1 MTYVSAPGVERSSGN
16 SVSLATDEQ
25 LSQLVQKVAGR
36 RGLHH
41 VKLAVASTDGRRVW
55 AGSAGPSG
63 QEEENSHWHPDT
75 PFFIASITKRF
86 VVALLLQAYERG
98 EVGLDSRI
106 TDLLPSTT
114 TGRLQMRRGADR
126 THEITVRHLATHT
139 SGLPDHFEKRHSG
152 PSLYAQLA
160 AGKNI
165 SWSFED
171 ILRTTREQQGSHF
184 APQDLSAPDQKAR
197 YSDTGLQLLIRIL
210 ETVTDRSFP
219 ELLAERI
226 TGPLGLSNTCHPS
239 HPTKPSS
246 PLPTTLYSGQKLM
259 ELGALITSSN
269 DLVSTTAELLTFH
282 RALLD
287 GTLFREPATV
297 RLLAERSNRLRNI
310 PILKYGMGTMSF
322 TTHLPGQKLVRR
334 VRLQG
339 HSGATGSWLF
349 RCPDFNLDL
358 CGTVDQVRGQS
369 LPFRIMPACLR
380 AWQE

>member
-1 MTYVSAPGVERSSGN
+1 M
-16 SVSLATDEQ
+16 
-25 LSQLVQKVAGR
+25 
-36 RGLHH
+36 
-41 VKLAVASTDGRRVW
+41 
-55 AGSAGPSG
+55 
-63 QEEENSHWHPDT
+63 
-75 PFFIASITKRF
+75 
-86 VVALLLQAYERG
+86 
-98 EVGLDSRI
+98 
-106 TDLLPSTT
+106 
-114 TGRLQMRRGADR
+114 
-126 THEITVRHLATHT
+126 
-139 SGLPDHFEKRHSG
+139 
-152 PSLYAQLA
+152 
-160 AGKNI
+160 
-165 SWSFED
+165 
-171 ILRTTREQQGSHF
+171 
-184 APQDLSAPDQKAR
+184 
-197 YSDTGLQLLIRIL
+197 
-210 ETVTDRSFP
+210 TDRSFP

-322 TTHLPGQKLVRR
+322 TTLLPGQKLVRR

-349 RCPDFNLDL
+349 RCPDLNLDL